1 LGTRHGLSCLGLGR
15 TDADAFFLPFYVK
28 QLFAAKQVLTSVSA
42 WEVSGL
48 NNGFF
53 LAPSRAAVEQV
64 FRPRPL
70 RSATPGRASSSH
82 LAFSPVFC

>member
-1 LGTRHGLSCLGLGR
+1 LGIGRAAGVVEAVQRLSGVEAR
-15 TDADAFFLPFYVK
+15 PA
-28 QLFAAKQVLTSVSA
+28 
-42 WEVSGL
+42 EGL